1 MPKRRPTPTAVSCP
15 PRRPNSAR
23 TMAARTEPRMEP
35 APTVTP
41 VSRAADAPISASSE
55 VPWTVKDMCRMT
67 TSGVTT
73 PDTTPSSAAAMS
85 ADWTNPTP
93 RRVWVSASQLSTS
106 DHHQLVA
113 DAGDGDVGAVEVG
126 KGFAGHD
133 FVDGAHA
140 VPVRGDVEEVGR
152 AHV

>member
-1 MPKRRPTPTAVSCP
+1 
-15 PRRPNSAR
+15 
-23 TMAARTEPRMEP
+23 
-35 APTVTP
+35 
-41 VSRAADAPISASSE
+41 
-55 VPWTVKDMCRMT
+55 
-67 TSGVTT
+67 
-73 PDTTPSSAAAMS
+73 SSAAAMS

-140 VPVRGDVEEVGR
+140 VPVRGDVEDPVAGVEDGVDAVGDEHDGGAVLAAARFEAPDRVALGGGVEAEQRFVAEQQFGVADEGLRLADELLLAAGQR
-152 AHV
+152 ADAPVG